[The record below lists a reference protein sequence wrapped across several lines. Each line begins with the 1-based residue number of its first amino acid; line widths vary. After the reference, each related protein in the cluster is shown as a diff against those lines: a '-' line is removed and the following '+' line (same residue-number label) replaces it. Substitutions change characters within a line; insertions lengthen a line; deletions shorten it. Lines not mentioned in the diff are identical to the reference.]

1 MRDLLE
7 SRTKAGEKASIS
19 RSVAGEDSGLIHE
32 TIYDALLDQSSLE
45 AKGKRAPGL
54 QELIDESILFLSAG
68 ADTSSFTLTIAVY
81 HILSNPDIMQTLQKE
96 LAELKEQHGG
106 QNPPL
111 KAIEKLPYLVSCS
124 CTCRCCAGN
133 SC

>member
-1 MRDLLE
+1 MKDLLD
-7 SRTKAGEKASIS
+7 SRAKTGEKASVS

-68 ADTSSFTLTIAVY
+68 TDTSSFTLTIAVY
-81 HILSNPDIMQTLQKE
+81 HILSNPDIMQRLQQE
-96 LAELKEQHGG
+96 LAELKEQHG

-111 KAIEKLPYLVSCS
+111 KAIERLPYLVSR
-124 CTCRCCAGN
+124 TCRCCARN
-133 SC
+133 PC